1 MKFKINHTFTLVFAA
16 LLFLMPLR
24 SWGQSAQQAQALLDA
39 VADKVS
45 SYENIE
51 IDFTWNLVNQKE
63 QVDQKTEGNVMLSG
77 ERYRL
82 NMMGMTRL
90 YDGEKLYTIAPDDQ
104 EITVSDLDPDQD
116 KSVTPSK
123 LLTFYKEGY
132 TYAWDIKQKVA
143 GKNIQYVKLY
153 PIDSAA
159 EIKHMLLGIDTA
171 TNHIYKL
178 IQTDAQGTQ
187 FILTVKSFKPD
198 QNLAKDSFEVNLKK
212 YQDQGYYI
220 NTLYWSR
227 ENSRPLYIDQFFKD
241 VF

>member
-1 MKFKINHTFTLVFAA
+1 MKLKNKLLVLCASLAFIFMTPVPVLA
-16 LLFLMPLR
+16 
-24 SWGQSAQQAQALLDA
+24 QDAQQAQALLDA
-39 VADKVS
+39 VAKKVS
-45 SYENIE
+45 SYDNIE

-63 QVDQKTEGNVMLSG
+63 QVDQKTQGNVLLSG

-82 NMMGMTRL
+82 SMMGMTRV
-90 YDGEKLYTIAPDDQ
+90 YDGDKLYTIAPDDM

-123 LLTFYKEGY
+123 LLTFYKQGY

-143 GKNIQYVKLY
+143 GRNIQYVKLY
-153 PIDSAA
+153 PIDSEA

-187 FILTVKSFKPD
+187 FILTVKSFSPN
-198 QNLAKDSFEVNLKK
+198 QNLAKGTFEVNLNK

-220 NTLYWSR
+220 NTLYWSS